1 VLFSAPILTDPGA
14 ARLVLRTPVASLH
27 AAPAALERAGARL
40 EHVYDY

>member
-1 VLFSAPILTDPGA
+1 
-14 ARLVLRTPVASLH
+14 VASLH